1 MSTTSIASSFTE
13 FNWQAE
19 TVKMSA
25 FIVSEEGDGDDKDG
39 QRNLSSFEG
48 IAARSFLPFPTSR
61 RVSWQSSFEAGV
73 DSIAFSVFVVILVY
87 FYKF

>member
-61 RVSWQSSFEAGV
+61 RVS
-73 DSIAFSVFVVILVY
+73 
-87 FYKF
+87 